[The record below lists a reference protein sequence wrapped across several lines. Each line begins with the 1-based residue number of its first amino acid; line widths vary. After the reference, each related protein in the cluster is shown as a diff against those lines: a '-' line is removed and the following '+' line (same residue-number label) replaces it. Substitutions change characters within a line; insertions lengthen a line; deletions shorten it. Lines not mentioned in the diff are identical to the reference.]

1 MKNNTIDINVK
12 LNLGKFCHTVFGN
25 DLTLEYLKIN
35 ADYRS

>member
-1 MKNNTIDINVK
+1 MKNKTIEINVEF
-12 LNLGKFCHTVFGN
+12 NLGKFNHTVYGK